1 MKIFLIDAHNLI
13 HKDSE
18 LKKKFIKNPETA
30 SNSLLELIRLFSG
43 KYPSYKFLV
52 IFDGYFE
59 GVSIPHPAIT
69 TIFSGKQTA
78 DTIIK
83 EQIKNSLTTKNIVV
97 VSSDAEVLSYSKIY
111 SCELYTSEEFLL
123 LIKPIEEIRISP
135 KEQTKNEKPNYTSKK
150 DMEFF
155 KNLFKG

>member
-13 HKDSE
+13 HKDAE
-18 LKKKFIKNPETA
+18 LKKKFLKNPTTA
-30 SNSLLELIRLFSG
+30 SNSLLELVRVFSG
-43 KYPSYKFLV
+43 KYQSYKFLV

-69 TIFSGKQTA
+69 TIFSHKQTA

-83 EQIKNSLTTKNIVV
+83 EQIKNSLTTKKLVV
-97 VSSDAEVLSYSKIY
+97 VSSDSEVLSYSKIY

-123 LIKPIEEIRISP
+123 LIKPIEEIQIKSTQ
-135 KEQTKNEKPNYTSKK
+135 ETTTKEKPNFTSKK
-150 DMEFF
+150 DKEYFLNAF
-155 KNLFKG
+155 K